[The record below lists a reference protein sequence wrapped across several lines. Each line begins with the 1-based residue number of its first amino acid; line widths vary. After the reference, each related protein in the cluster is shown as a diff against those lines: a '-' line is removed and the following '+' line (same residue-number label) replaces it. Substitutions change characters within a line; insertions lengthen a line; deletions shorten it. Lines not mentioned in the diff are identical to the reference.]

1 MTLLNSTRL
10 PILGFTMGDP
20 GGIGPEVTLRAID
33 YFSSAYPFIP
43 VVFGSRQLL
52 EHPFLKKFVQH
63 KTISAFEFGRDYEP
77 NTLYFHDSYDLDLH
91 EINKPSALNGEAS
104 HRYICDASKAIL
116 AGHIDALVTAPIC
129 KESFRLAGI
138 ACTGHTTLLKQ
149 LTKVKHVS
157 MAFHTP
163 TLNIVLATIH
173 VPLKD
178 VPSMITT
185 ERLQVKLDH
194 AFELIQLLGNQEAH
208 IAIAGLNPHAGEN
221 SLFGF
226 EERDV
231 IEKFVSSYDRTAS
244 IKVSGPYSADTL
256 FYRANRGEFD
266 CVLAM
271 YHDQGLIPIKLN
283 HFYDAVN
290 VTLGLPFIRTS
301 PDHGTAFDRA
311 YQAYSSI
318 DSMVAAVR
326 LACRFVNTHG

>member
-1 MTLLNSTRL
+1 MNPVNHPSL
-10 PILGFTMGDP
+10 PVLGFTMGDP

-43 VVFGSRQLL
+43 VLFGSRALL
-52 EHPFLKKFVQH
+52 EHPFLLKFVQH
-63 KTISAFEFGRDYEP
+63 KRIVSYESGRLYEP
-77 NTLYFHDSYDLDLH
+77 HTLYFSDSYSNDSF
-91 EINKPSALNGEAS
+91 EFNKASANNGDAAY
-104 HRYICDASKAIL
+104 HYISDATQAIL
-116 AGHIDALVTAPIC
+116 EGHIDALVTAPIC
-129 KESFRLAGI
+129 KESFQLAGI
-138 ACTGHTTLLKQ
+138 KCTGHTTLLQQ

-173 VPLKD
+173 VALKD
-178 VPSMITT
+178 VASMITPSL
-185 ERLQVKLDH
+185 LQVKLDH
-194 AFELIQLLGNQEAH
+194 AIELVRLLGNQEGH

-221 SLFGF
+221 GLFGS
-226 EERDV
+226 EEQA
-231 IEKFVSSYDRTAS
+231 IISSFVSSVDLDQSMNVT
-244 IKVSGPYSADTL
+244 GPYSADTL

-311 YQAYSSI
+311 YRAYSSI
-318 DSMVAAVR
+318 DSMVASIR
-326 LACRFVNTHG
+326 LACRFANSYG